1 MKIMQKRNKKKLIV
15 NVCITLATFALA
27 AFYLTRS
34 NIVTAEALKKVGFGD
49 CFLVLCFFLFS
60 LLLYAATDFFVYR
73 TVSDKMPYR
82 KCVMNTL
89 AGNLGSNVTP
99 LKSGHFPIMAY
110 YKCITGIG
118 AEESVTGLIKCQII
132 YSTTSTAVYFVL
144 AVTLLCTGTS
154 FTVEETTIKTW
165 VVIAIGFS
173 FHAVVL
179 GAILLLS
186 FNKRLQEFCLK
197 IRSKILYKFKK
208 IQDREE
214 YTRQKAEW
222 FARYRKE
229 TLAIYESFY
238 RYIPAVLCY
247 GAFMLAF
254 GSVQYFSYLV
264 FSGEAFSFDKAFVF
278 YTLNVAAA
286 YITNV
291 IPVPGGVGTAEVTF
305 SLVYSFVLDNP
316 ALGSVLVLWRA
327 GSYYLPTLL
336 EAVVVPFALF
346 AKRKSVGAVSTENSQ
361 NDKSEPH
368 GLK

>member
-1 MKIMQKRNKKKLIV
+1 MQKKSKKKLIV

-49 CFLVLCFFLFS
+49 CLLVLCFFIFA

-73 TVSDKMPYR
+73 TVSDKMPYV

-89 AGNLGSNVTP
+89 AGNLGSNITP
-99 LKSGHFPIMAY
+99 LKSGHFPLMVY
-110 YKCITGIG
+110 YKCVTGIS

-132 YSTTSTAVYFVL
+132 YSTASTAVYFVL
-144 AVTLLCTGTS
+144 AVALMFTGTS
-154 FTVEETTIKTW
+154 FVAGDMTIKTW

-186 FNKRLQEFCLK
+186 FNKRLQGFCLK
-197 IRSKILYKFKK
+197 IWAKVLYKFKK
-208 IQDREE
+208 ISDTGE
-214 YTRQKAEW
+214 YIGGKAEW
-222 FARYRKE
+222 FSRYRKE
-229 TLAIYESFY
+229 TLAIYKSFY

-247 GAFMLAF
+247 GAFMLAL

-278 YTLNVAAA
+278 YTLNIAAA

-305 SLVYSFVLDNP
+305 SLVYAFVIDNP
-316 ALGSVLVLWRA
+316 SLGSVLVLWRA

-346 AKRKSVGAVSTENSQ
+346 AKRKSVGAVPTENSRE
-361 NDKSEPH
+361 DKSEPH

>member
-15 NVCITLATFALA
+15 NICITLATFALA

-110 YKCITGIG
+110 YKCLTGIG

-208 IQDREE
+208 FRTGRSISDKKPNGLRGTEKK
-214 YTRQKAEW
+214 R
-222 FARYRKE
+222 
-229 TLAIYESFY
+229 S
-238 RYIPAVLCY
+238 RYIKAFTAIFPPCCATARLC
-247 GAFMLAF
+247 
-254 GSVQYFSYLV
+254 SRS
-264 FSGEAFSFDKAFVF
+264 EAFSIFL
-278 YTLNVAAA
+278 T
-286 YITNV
+286 
-291 IPVPGGVGTAEVTF
+291 
-305 SLVYSFVLDNP
+305 SFFRVK
-316 ALGSVLVLWRA
+316 
-327 GSYYLPTLL
+327 
-336 EAVVVPFALF
+336 PFPST
-346 AKRKSVGAVSTENSQ
+346 KRSCFT
-361 NDKSEPH
+361 P
-368 GLK
+368 

>member
-34 NIVTAEALKKVGFGD
+34 NIVTAEALRKVGFGD

-197 IRSKILYKFKK
+197 IRSKILYKFKG
-208 IQDREE
+208 
-214 YTRQKAEW
+214 AW
-222 FARYRKE
+222 FDNYRAE
-229 TLAIYESFY
+229 TLVIYKKFY
-238 RYIPAVLCY
+238 RYIPACACY
-247 GAFMLAF
+247 SAFMLAF

-346 AKRKSVGAVSTENSQ
+346 AKRKTVGAVPTENSQ